1 MYSKKSKYSE
11 YAKYQKYKSKYLEL
25 QKRISQSGQFGR
37 GIPFSIKIDQN
48 IKNFIDSR
56 EDLQILQ
63 KVFTRSDIPYDI
75 DTDNEVAIKLL
86 ELCKENPSWDIRE
99 GTRRILNNEIHKL
112 TWQQATYALSL
123 PNPGPVSGPGSGS
136 KSVPGLTPI
145 SETSDDEW
153 ASSDDELEHD
163 RKMFFAVIEKETDTA
178 SDYLDTNYR
187 LLSFHSNPHDAWDR
201 RNKAEA
207 KHKHPRPYDRYT
219 KYSFV
224 IYRIIN
230 MPPVGST
237 KVYAFVNDKTQTIEF
252 SKTESLDRVHTDDRM
267 NYNIVNS
274 CLDGSTNILNMIKNS
289 GLYDDIFL

>member
-25 QKRISQSGQFGR
+25 QKRINQFNQFGQFGR

-99 GTRRILNNEIHKL
+99 GTRRILNNEIDKL
-112 TWQQATYALSL
+112 AWQQATYALSL
-123 PNPGPVSGPGSGS
+123 PNPGPGS
-136 KSVPGLTPI
+136 KSVPGSKPI

-153 ASSDDELEHD
+153 TPFDYELEHE

-187 LLSFHSNPHDAWDR
+187 LLSFHSNPHDAWDG
-201 RNKAEA
+201 RNNAEA
-207 KHKHPRPYDRYT
+207 NHKNPRPYDRYT

-224 IYRIIN
+224 IYRVIN